1 MIQERITANVL
12 ELALSRGADFAELY
26 FENGSGVSISY
37 NITVRDISQNR
48 SRGVGLYLIKG
59 KNSVYVYTND
69 FSEESLIKLC
79 MRGTAMLQAQA
90 RDGIAPITFRQ
101 TPVAQPN
108 QVLLPP
114 SLVDYKDKIQVLK
127 NVSDASFAM
136 GSDVIGADLEYNDTY
151 KDVLI
156 ANSEGVWAE
165 DSKTTVRLR
174 LTPTVTNGVSTGGY
188 FTEVAKPCGFE
199 EFRTGDYISSSTE
212 IIKDIRGMLN
222 AAETP
227 NGHYPVI
234 LAPGGPSGTFFHEC
248 CGHQLETNYE
258 PELQYDLLNNGLF
271 YGKLGTKVASDIVT
285 MVDDGTI
292 PNMYGS
298 SKYDDEGM
306 PRQKNVLIEN
316 GVLKSYLVNRM
327 GSIKMNVPRNASG
340 RRQNY
345 TQAPAARMSN
355 TYLAPG
361 KDTLEE
367 MIRSTPEGLYVT
379 RMGGGQG
386 GADFTIVAHT
396 AYWIKNGQID
406 HQVKNA
412 LLMGRGDETL
422 LKIDRVG
429 NDLLL
434 ESSGSY
440 CGGASGLCN
449 VTTSGASMRI
459 SEMHI
464 GGKEG
469 GK

>member
-1 MIQERITANVL
+1 MIQERTVANVL
-12 ELALSRGADFAELY
+12 EFALSRGADFAELY
-26 FENGSGVSISY
+26 FERGKGTSISY
-37 NITVRDISQNR
+37 NLTVRDISQLR
-48 SRGVGLYLIKG
+48 FTGVGIYLIKD
-59 KNSVYVYTND
+59 KHSVYVYSND
-69 FSEESLIKLC
+69 FSEDALMKLAL
-79 MRGTAMLQAQA
+79 RGTDMLQAKASAA
-90 RDGIAPITFRQ
+90 RNIAAFR
-101 TPVAQPN
+101 TIPVKQPN
-108 QVLLPP
+108 QVVIQP
-114 SLVDYKDKIQVLK
+114 SLVDHREKIQALK
-127 NVSDASFAM
+127 NVSDAAFAM
-136 GSDVIGADLEYNDTY
+136 GSDVVNADLEYNDSS
-151 KDVLI
+151 KDILI

-174 LTPTVTNGVSTGGY
+174 LTPTVFNGVSSGGY

-199 EFRTGDYISSSTE
+199 AFKNEDYITSSTE
-212 IIKDIRGMLN
+212 IIKDIRGMLS
-222 AAETP
+222 APETP

-234 LAPGGPSGTFFHEC
+234 LAAGSPSGTFFHEC

-258 PELQYDLLNNGLF
+258 PELQYDLLNNGIF
-271 YGKLGTKVASDIVT
+271 FGKLNTKVASDLVT
-285 MVDDGTI
+285 VVDDGSL

-316 GVLKSYLVNRM
+316 GILKSYLVNRM
-327 GSIKMNVPRNASG
+327 GSIKLGVPRNASG

-361 KDTLEE
+361 KDTIEE

-412 LLMGRGDETL
+412 LLMGRGDETMHN
-422 LKIDRVG
+422 IDRVG

-434 ESSGSY
+434 EDSGSY

-449 VTTSGASMRI
+449 VTTSGASLRI
-459 SEMHI
+459 SDMHI